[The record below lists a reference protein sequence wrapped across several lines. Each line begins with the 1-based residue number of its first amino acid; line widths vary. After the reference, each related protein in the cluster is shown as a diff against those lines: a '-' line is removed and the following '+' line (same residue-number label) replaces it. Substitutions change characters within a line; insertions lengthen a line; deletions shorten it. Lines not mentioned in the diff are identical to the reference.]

1 MSQAPRTVAIWWIR
15 RDLRLTDNQALQAA
29 LRAADQVLPV
39 FILDGRLLDS
49 EYSGEKRRQFLF
61 ASLAALDQALR
72 QRGSRLILRL
82 GNPIEELTR
91 LLQESQVQGIFA
103 EPDYSP
109 FARQRDL
116 RAAASLPIQW
126 AGSPSFHP
134 PGSVLKADG
143 SPYTVFTPFSKA
155 WKALPI
161 PGSSAIAPIPEHIET
176 PADTV
181 SLPLPITES
190 SNETTP
196 ICLVEFPAGEA
207 TAQQRLAAFT
217 RGDTPPIYQYASL
230 RDRPDLDGTS
240 RLSPYLR
247 FGLISARQAVLA
259 AYQAMQVAPG
269 SEARRGAEVWLN
281 ELIWREF
288 YLHILDHFP
297 RVRRQNFR
305 LEGIA
310 WRNDEAEF
318 ATWKQGLTG
327 YPFVDAAIRQ
337 LVSTGWMHNRPR
349 MVVASFLTKDLL
361 IDWRWGERFFMQH
374 LVDGDPASNNGGWQW
389 TAGTGTD
396 AAPYFRIFNPIS
408 QSIKFDP
415 QGAYIRRWLPE
426 LKDVPVE
433 KIHQPWLMTQP
444 EQLAAGCRIGQDYPA
459 PMVDH
464 QMARERTLQA
474 YGQAKT
480 IPIED

>member
-1 MSQAPRTVAIWWIR
+1 MNQAPKTIAIWWIR
-15 RDLRLTDNQALQAA
+15 RDLRLADNQALQAA

-39 FILDGRLLDS
+39 FILDERLLDS
-49 EYSGEKRRQFLF
+49 DYSGEKRKQFLF
-61 ASLAALDQALR
+61 ASLAALDQALQ
-72 QRGSRLILRL
+72 QRGSRLILRR
-82 GNPIEELTR
+82 GDPIEELTR
-91 LLQESQVQGIFA
+91 LCQESQVQRIFA

-109 FARQRDL
+109 FARLRDQK
-116 RAAASLPIQW
+116 AAASLPIQW

-161 PGSSAIAPIPEHIET
+161 PGSSAIAPAPEHIDT
-176 PADTV
+176 PTETV
-181 SLPLPITES
+181 SLPYIILEN
-190 SNETTP
+190 SNPLEA
-196 ICLVEFPAGEA
+196 LSRSEFPAGEA
-207 TAQQRLAAFT
+207 AAQQRLATFT
-217 RGDTPPIYQYASL
+217 SGAHPAIYQYAAQ

-240 RLSPYLR
+240 RISPYLR
-247 FGLISARQAVLA
+247 FGLLSARQSVLT
-259 AYQAMQVAPG
+259 AYQALQTAPDPA
-269 SEARRGAEVWLN
+269 ARRGAEVWLN

-297 RVRRQNFR
+297 YVRRGNFR

-310 WRNDEAEF
+310 WRNDPAEF
-318 ATWKQGLTG
+318 SAWKHGLTG
-327 YPFVDAAIRQ
+327 YPFVDAAMRQ

-361 IDWRWGERFFMQH
+361 IDWRWGERYFMQH
-374 LVDGDPASNNGGWQW
+374 LLDGDPASNNGGWQW

-396 AAPYFRIFNPIS
+396 AAPYFRIFNPVS

-415 QGAYIRRWLPE
+415 HGAYIRRWLPE
-426 LKDVPVE
+426 LSAVPLE
-433 KIHQPWLMTQP
+433 KIHQPWLMTDP
-444 EQLAAGCRIGQDYPA
+444 EQLSAGCRIGHDYPA

-464 QMARERTLQA
+464 AMARERTLQA
-474 YGQAKT
+474 YSQAKT
-480 IPIED
+480 LPIED